1 VANRPR
7 CISRRYSCDENDVK
21 LAVSSNALRLDE
33 CGAWRP
39 LPSPMITELNILLL
53 MLDQSA
59 NVSLSSA
66 TPAAMFTPV

>member
-1 VANRPR
+1 
-7 CISRRYSCDENDVK
+7 
-21 LAVSSNALRLDE
+21 
-33 CGAWRP
+33 
-39 LPSPMITELNILLL
+39 MITELNILLL

>member
-1 VANRPR
+1 M
-7 CISRRYSCDENDVK
+7 
-21 LAVSSNALRLDE
+21 NALRLDE

-39 LPSPMITELNILLL
+39 VPSPVITELNILLL